1 MEKIEKMEKI
11 MRQLTVQDIE
21 IIKAHK
27 EEFLKPLW
35 RMINLSELVS
45 SEEEYIQHD
54 EFKKAVSEMKEI
66 KRQGYKR
73 QFIQFVQIVWG
84 DDFPYED

>member
-1 MEKIEKMEKI
+1 MEKMEKI
-11 MRQLTVQDIE
+11 MRKMTVQDFE

-27 EEFLKPLW
+27 DEFLKPLW
-35 RMINLSELVS
+35 RMLNLSESVS

-54 EFKKAVSEMKEI
+54 EFKKAALEMKEI

-73 QFIQFVQIVWG
+73 QFIQFVQIIWG

>member
-35 RMINLSELVS
+35 RMINLSELV
-45 SEEEYIQHD
+45 
-54 EFKKAVSEMKEI
+54 F
-66 KRQGYKR
+66 
-73 QFIQFVQIVWG
+73 
-84 DDFPYED
+84 